1 MLGSHAKRQ
10 PLHSRGVRRVALVGL
25 LLGLCVIATPH
36 ALAAPPEPKTV
47 TEIDLTGAIDPLL
60 ARYADH
66 ALDRA
71 KESGAAAVIVRLDT
85 PGGLDSSMRSIVK
98 AILRSPV
105 PVICWVG
112 PSGARAA
119 SAGTFILV
127 GCPVAAMAPGTNAGA
142 AHPVG
147 ITGGVMSEKVTNDA
161 SAYIRSL
168 AERWGR
174 NADWA
179 EKAVRSSVSAS
190 ANEALR
196 LHVVDLLAPTR
207 TALLR
212 ALGERVV
219 RTGNGEVSVDLAG
232 ARIRHVHPTI
242 AESLL
247 HAVIDPNFAFL
258 FFILGIV
265 GIVSVIVHPGVHVLG
280 VVGLVLFVVS
290 LIAFGMLPVT
300 IAGLV
305 LLAASDVFFFV
316 GLKIHGRGLPEV
328 AAVTCLILGGLFLFN
343 PSVPNARVSR
353 LLIAAVAIA
362 VTAFFI
368 FVLRKVLQARF
379 TPVRTSSQTV
389 VGSEG
394 VVVRSLEPDGVV
406 RVRGE
411 TWTARSS
418 AGGAVPEGT
427 RIRVVGMTGLT
438 VEVVPERAPDQSEV
452 G

>member
-71 KESGAAAVIVRLDT
+71 GGDHAAAVIVRLDT
-85 PGGLDSSMRSIVK
+85 PGGLDSSMRSIIK
-98 AILRSPV
+98 AVLRSPV

-127 GCPVAAMAPGTNAGA
+127 GCPVATMAPGTNVGA

-179 EKAVRSSVSAS
+179 ERAVRSSVSAS
-190 ANEALR
+190 ADEALR
-196 LHVVDLLAPTR
+196 LHVVDFLAPTR
-207 TALLR
+207 SALLR
-212 ALGERVV
+212 SVEGRTV
-219 RTGNGEVSVDLAG
+219 RTVKGDV
-232 ARIRHVHPTI
+232 
-242 AESLL
+242 
-247 HAVIDPNFAFL
+247 AV
-258 FFILGIV
+258 
-265 GIVSVIVHPGVHVLG
+265 
-280 VVGLVLFVVS
+280 
-290 LIAFGMLPVT
+290 
-300 IAGLV
+300 
-305 LLAASDVFFFV
+305 
-316 GLKIHGRGLPEV
+316 
-328 AAVTCLILGGLFLFN
+328 
-343 PSVPNARVSR
+343 
-353 LLIAAVAIA
+353 
-362 VTAFFI
+362 
-368 FVLRKVLQARF
+368 Q
-379 TPVRTSSQTV
+379 
-389 VGSEG
+389 
-394 VVVRSLEPDGVV
+394 
-406 RVRGE
+406 
-411 TWTARSS
+411 
-418 AGGAVPEGT
+418 
-427 RIRVVGMTGLT
+427 
-438 VEVVPERAPDQSEV
+438 
-452 G
+452 

>member
-1 MLGSHAKRQ
+1 
-10 PLHSRGVRRVALVGL
+10 
-25 LLGLCVIATPH
+25 
-36 ALAAPPEPKTV
+36 V

-60 ARYADH
+60 ARYARHGLDH
-66 ALDRA
+66 AREA
-71 KESGAAAVIVRLDT
+71 GAAAVIVRLDT

-119 SAGTFILV
+119 SAGAFILI

-161 SAYIRSL
+161 AAYIRSL

-179 EKAVRSSVSAS
+179 ERAVRSSVSAS
-190 ANEALR
+190 AGEALR

-207 TALLR
+207 SALLR
-212 ALGERVV
+212 TLDGRVV
-219 RTGNGEVSVDLAG
+219 RTASGETTVHPAG
-232 ARIRHVHPTI
+232 ARVQHVRPTI
-242 AESLL
+242 AESVL
-247 HAVIDPNFAFL
+247 HAVLDPNFAFL
-258 FFILGIV
+258 FFIIGIV
-265 GIVSVIVHPGVHVLG
+265 GILSVIVHPGVHVLG
-280 VVGLVLFVVS
+280 VVGLILFVVS

-316 GLKIHGRGLPEV
+316 GLKIHGRGVPEA
-328 AAVTCLILGGLFLFN
+328 AAVACLVLGGLFLFD

-353 LLIAAVAIA
+353 LLIAAVAVA

-379 TPVRTSSQTV
+379 TPVHTHSQRV

-394 VVVRSLEPDGVV
+394 VVVRALDPDGVV

-411 TWTARSS
+411 TWTARST
-418 AGGAVPEGT
+418 GGPVPEGT
-427 RIRVVGMTGLT
+427 RIRVVGMKGLT
-438 VEVVPERAPDQSEV
+438 VEVVPEPKPEQSEV
-452 G
+452 R